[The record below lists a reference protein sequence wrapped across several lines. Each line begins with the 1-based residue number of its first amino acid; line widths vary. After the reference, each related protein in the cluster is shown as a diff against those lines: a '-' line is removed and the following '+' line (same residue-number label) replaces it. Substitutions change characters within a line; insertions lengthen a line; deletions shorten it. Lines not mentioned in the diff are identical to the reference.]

1 MKILLILFLFS
12 TLSADNS
19 NSLLMATAAL
29 NAGMY
34 EEALTHIKRA
44 KLSDP
49 TSPEVYQM
57 KAFLHEALHQPKE
70 ALQAWS
76 NCLKYSRSKKLK
88 EQARN
93 HINIL
98 SDKSLRN
105 PPINIYYITCTFI

>member
-1 MKILLILFLFS
+1 MIKILLIVFLFS
-12 TLSADNS
+12 SLSADDS
-19 NSLLMATAAL
+19 NSLHMATAAL

-34 EEALTHIKRA
+34 EDALTHIKKA
-44 KLSDP
+44 KLSNP

-57 KAFLHEALHQPKE
+57 KAFLHEALDQPKE

-76 NCLKYSRSKKLK
+76 NCLKYSKSKKIK

-98 SDKSLRN
+98 SKEQ
-105 PPINIYYITCTFI
+105 

>member
-1 MKILLILFLFS
+1 MMKKLFIFFLFS
-12 TLSADNS
+12 TLSADDS

-34 EEALTHIKRA
+34 EDALTHIERA

-57 KAFLHEALHQPKE
+57 KAFLHEALNQPKK

-76 NCLKYSRSKKLK
+76 NCLKYSKNKKIK
-88 EQARN
+88 KQARN
-93 HINIL
+93 HINVL
-98 SDKSLRN
+98 SEEQ
-105 PPINIYYITCTFI
+105 

>member
-1 MKILLILFLFS
+1 MMKILLIFFLFS
-12 TLSADNS
+12 TLNADES

-34 EEALTHIKRA
+34 EEALTHIKKA

-57 KAFLHEALHQPKE
+57 KAFLHEALNQPKE

-76 NCLKYSRSKKLK
+76 NCLKYSKSKKIK

-93 HINIL
+93 HISIL
-98 SDKSLRN
+98 SEEQ
-105 PPINIYYITCTFI
+105 